1 MPTASNSTKLKPT
14 DSLDTRPAIF
24 GRTVTSTFRKMSGFK
39 HQPPGNLRTGM
50 IPPIVFGSLFLN
62 LPKLLK
68 LRFYLKKER
77 KKHPADDVRILFYS
91 DNLDETNGIANNL
104 RNVIPY
110 MRAHGMNAFLAGNAF
125 NTRPCGVVENGYC
138 LLLPRMFSMEQ
149 LGYANSEL
157 AIPRVGPVLRL
168 LKRYPVD
175 LIEFETPSPGAWL
188 VCFCAKVAG
197 IKVFSH
203 YRTDVPT
210 YTKTL
215 VKAKWMFHFVLRL
228 MKIFYR
234 MTRPV
239 VCPCKDYANIL
250 TSQLK
255 VPENQVQILPRG
267 LPLEK
272 FSQNLRGKGTWERF
286 NGAGAPTDNT
296 QTDVVQ
302 SNATQ
307 VRIARKVRFSFI
319 GRISKEK
326 NLEFLNSVWKKF
338 AAKHKDVELMY
349 VGYGWYLEEIK
360 KFFEGD
366 SSVHF
371 AGEQGGEIL
380 AGLYADSD
388 FFLFPS
394 TTDTFGN
401 VVVEAMSTGT
411 PAIVSDY
418 GGPHDIVM
426 DEAAGRILPIN
437 EDAWLNALEE
447 CRKLYLEEP
456 DTYAKMRETAHERS
470 LKYTMESS
478 TKAQFDYFRKLKK
491 EAYGI

>member
-1 MPTASNSTKLKPT
+1 MPIASSSTKLKPT
-14 DSLDTRPAIF
+14 DTLDTRPTIF
-24 GRTVTSTFRKMSGFK
+24 GRKVTSTFRKMFAFK

-50 IPPIVFGSLFLN
+50 IPPIVFASLVLN
-62 LPKLLK
+62 IPKLLK
-68 LRFYLKKER
+68 LRSYLKKER
-77 KKHPADDVRILFYS
+77 KRHPADDVRILFYS

-110 MRAHGMNAFLAGNAF
+110 MRAHGMHAFLAGNAF
-125 NTRPCGVVENGYC
+125 NTRPCGVIENSYC
-138 LLLPRMFSMEQ
+138 ILLPRMFSMEQ

-157 AIPRVGPVLRL
+157 AIPRIGPVLRL

-197 IKVFSH
+197 IKVLSH

-215 VKAKWMFHFVLRL
+215 VKAKWMFHFVLWL
-228 MKIFYR
+228 MKIFYG
-234 MTRPV
+234 MTKPV
-239 VCPCKDYANIL
+239 VSPCKDYAEIL

-255 VPENQVQILPRG
+255 IPADQVQILPRG

-272 FSQNLRGKGTWERF
+272 FSPTMRGKGVWEKF
-286 NGAGAPTDNT
+286 NGATEA
-296 QTDVVQ
+296 VQ
-302 SNATQ
+302 SES
-307 VRIARKVRFSFI
+307 RKVRFSFI

-338 AAKHKDVELMY
+338 SERHDDVELMY

-360 KFFEGD
+360 KSFEGN

-371 AGEQGGEIL
+371 AGEQGGETL
-380 AGLYADSD
+380 ASLYADSD

-394 TTDTFGN
+394 MTDTFGN

-411 PAIVSDY
+411 PAIVSNY

-426 DEAAGRILPIN
+426 DEAAGRILPID
-437 EDAWLNALEE
+437 EDAWLNALEDA
-447 CRKLYLEEP
+447 RKLYLEQPEA
-456 DTYAKMRETAHERS
+456 YAKMRETAHERS

-478 TKAQFDYFRKLKK
+478 TKAQFEFFRKLKR

>member
-1 MPTASNSTKLKPT
+1 MPTASNSTKLKAT
-14 DSLDTRPAIF
+14 DVLDTRPAIF
-24 GRTVTSTFRKMSGFK
+24 GRTVTSTFKKMFAFK

-50 IPPIVFGSLFLN
+50 IPPIVFASLILN
-62 LPKLLK
+62 IPKLLK
-68 LRFYLKKER
+68 LRSYLKKER
-77 KKHPADDVRILFYS
+77 KQHPADDVRILFYS

-110 MRAHGMNAFLAGNAF
+110 MRAHGMHAFLAGNAF
-125 NTRPCGVVENGYC
+125 NTRPCGVIENSYC
-138 LLLPRMFSMEQ
+138 ILLPRMFSMEQ

-215 VKAKWMFHFVLRL
+215 VKAKWMFHFVLWL
-228 MKIFYR
+228 MKIFYG
-234 MTRPV
+234 MTKPV
-239 VCPCKDYANIL
+239 VSPCKDYAEIL

-255 VPENQVQILPRG
+255 IPADQVQILPRG

-272 FSQNLRGKGTWERF
+272 FSPTMRGKGVWENF
-286 NGAGAPTDNT
+286 NGATEA
-296 QTDVVQ
+296 VQ
-302 SNATQ
+302 SES
-307 VRIARKVRFSFI
+307 RKVRFSFI

-338 AAKHKDVELMY
+338 SERHDDVELMY

-360 KFFEGD
+360 KSFEGN

-371 AGEQGGEIL
+371 AGEQGGETL
-380 AGLYADSD
+380 ASLYADSD

-394 TTDTFGN
+394 VTDTFGN

-411 PAIVSDY
+411 PAIVSNY

-426 DEAAGRILPIN
+426 DEAAGRILPID
-437 EDAWLNALEE
+437 EDAWLNALEDA
-447 CRKLYLEEP
+447 RKLYLEQPEA
-456 DTYAKMRETAHERS
+456 YAKMRETAHERS

-478 TKAQFDYFRKLKK
+478 TKAQFEFFRKLKR
-491 EAYGI
+491 ETYGI

>member
-1 MPTASNSTKLKPT
+1 MKTASGSTKLKAT
-14 DSLDTRPAIF
+14 DALDTRPAIF
-24 GRTVTSTFRKMSGFK
+24 GRQVTSTFKKMPSFK

-50 IPPIVFGSLFLN
+50 IPPIVFGSLILN

-77 KKHPADDVRILFYS
+77 RKRPADDVRILFYS

-110 MRAHGMNAFLAGNAF
+110 MRAHGMKAFLAGNAF

-157 AIPRVGPVLRL
+157 AIPRIAPALRL

-210 YTKTL
+210 YTRTL
-215 VKAKWMFHFVLRL
+215 VKAKWMYHFVLWL
-228 MKIFYR
+228 MKIFYG
-234 MTRPV
+234 MTKPV
-239 VCPCKDYANIL
+239 VSPCKDYADIL

-255 VPENQVQILPRG
+255 IPESAVKILPRG

-272 FSQNLRGKGTWERF
+272 FSPDLRGKGVWEKY
-286 NGAGAPTDNT
+286 NGNDGQA
-296 QTDVVQ
+296 
-302 SNATQ
+302 
-307 VRIARKVRFSFI
+307 ARKVRFSFI

-338 AAKHKDVELMY
+338 AAKHNDVELMY
-349 VGYGWYLEEIK
+349 VGYGWYLDEIK
-360 KFFEGD
+360 KFYEGD
-366 SSVHF
+366 NSVHF
-371 AGEQGGEIL
+371 AGEQGGETL
-380 AGLYADSD
+380 ASLYADSD

-394 TTDTFGN
+394 VTDTFGN

-411 PAIVSDY
+411 PALVSDY

-426 DEAAGRILPIN
+426 DDTAGRILPID
-437 EDAWLNALEE
+437 EGAWLNALEE
-447 CRKLYLEEP
+447 CRKLFLEEP
-456 DTYAKMRETAHERS
+456 ETYAKMRETAHERT
-470 LKYTMESS
+470 LKYTMQNS
-478 TKAQFDYFRKLKK
+478 TKAQFEYFRELKR
-491 EAYGI
+491 EAYGL

>member
-24 GRTVTSTFRKMSGFK
+24 GRTVTSTFRKMFGFK

-50 IPPIVFGSLFLN
+50 IPPVVFGTLFWN

-68 LRFYLKKER
+68 LRCYLKKER
-77 KKHPADDVRILFYS
+77 RQRPANDVRILFYS

-110 MRAHGMNAFLAGNAF
+110 MRTHGMQAYLAGNAF
-125 NTRPCGVVENGYC
+125 NTRPCGVVENSYC

-157 AIPRVGPVLRL
+157 AIPRIGPVLRL

-215 VKAKWMFHFVLRL
+215 VKAKWMFHFVLWL

-239 VCPCKDYANIL
+239 VSPCKDYADIL

-255 VPENQVQILPRG
+255 VPVNQVQILPRG

-272 FSQNLRGKGTWERF
+272 FSQDLRGKGTWERF
-286 NGAGAPTDNT
+286 NGAGVPAA
-296 QTDVVQ
+296 QTDFAQ

-307 VRIARKVRFSFI
+307 VGTARKVRFSFI

-326 NLEFLNSVWKKF
+326 NLEFLNGVWKKF
-338 AAKHKDVELMY
+338 AAKHDDVELMY

-371 AGEQGGEIL
+371 AGEQGGETL

-426 DEAAGRILPIN
+426 DEAAGRILPID

-456 DTYAKMRETAHERS
+456 ATYTKMREVAHERS

-478 TKAQFDYFRKLKK
+478 TKAQFEFFRKLKK
-491 EAYGI
+491 EAYRL

>member
-1 MPTASNSTKLKPT
+1 MKTASGSTKLKAT
-14 DSLDTRPAIF
+14 DALDSRPAIF
-24 GRTVTSTFRKMSGFK
+24 GRKVTSTFKKMSSFK

-68 LRFYLKKER
+68 LRSYLKKER
-77 KKHPADDVRILFYS
+77 RKRPADDVRILFYS

-110 MRAHGMNAFLAGNAF
+110 MRAHGMKAFLAGNAF
-125 NTRPCGVVENGYC
+125 NTRPCGVVENSYC
-138 LLLPRMFSMEQ
+138 ILLPRLFSMEQ

-210 YTKTL
+210 YTRTL
-215 VKAKWMFHFVLRL
+215 VK
-228 MKIFYR
+228 IFYG
-234 MTRPV
+234 MTKPV
-239 VCPCKDYANIL
+239 VSPCKDYADIL

-255 VPENQVQILPRG
+255 IPENKVKILPRG

-272 FSQNLRGKGTWERF
+272 FSPDLRGKGVWEKY
-286 NGAGAPTDNT
+286 NGTSEMT
-296 QTDVVQ
+296 QT
-302 SNATQ
+302 ST
-307 VRIARKVRFSFI
+307 ARKVRFSFI

-338 AAKHKDVELMY
+338 AAKHDDVELMY

-360 KFFEGD
+360 KFYEGD
-366 SSVHF
+366 NSVHF
-371 AGEQGGEIL
+371 AGEQGGETL
-380 AGLYADSD
+380 ASLYADSD

-394 TTDTFGN
+394 VTDTFGN

-411 PAIVSDY
+411 PALVSDY

-426 DEAAGRILPIN
+426 DAAAGRILPID
-437 EDAWLNALEE
+437 EEAWLKAMEE
-447 CRKLYLEEP
+447 CRKLFLEEP
-456 DTYAKMRETAHERS
+456 ETYAKMRETAHERT
-470 LKYTMESS
+470 LKYTMQNS
-478 TKAQFDYFRKLKK
+478 TKAQFEYFRELKR
-491 EAYGI
+491 EAYGL

>member
-14 DSLDTRPAIF
+14 DVLDTRPAIF
-24 GRTVTSTFRKMSGFK
+24 GRTVTSTFKKMFGFK

-50 IPPIVFGSLFLN
+50 IPPIVFGSLILN
-62 LPKLLK
+62 IPKLLK
-68 LRFYLKKER
+68 LRSYLKKER
-77 KKHPADDVRILFYS
+77 KQHPADDVRVLFYS

-110 MRAHGMNAFLAGNAF
+110 MRAHGMHAFLAGNAF

-138 LLLPRMFSMEQ
+138 ILLPRLFSMEQ

-210 YTKTL
+210 YTRTL
-215 VKAKWMFHFVLRL
+215 VKAKWMFHFVLWL
-228 MKIFYR
+228 MKIFYG
-234 MTRPV
+234 MTKPV
-239 VCPCKDYANIL
+239 VSPCKDYAKIL
-250 TSQLK
+250 TTQLK
-255 VPENQVQILPRG
+255 VPENKVQILPRG

-272 FSQNLRGKGTWERF
+272 FSRDLRGKGVWEKY
-286 NGAGAPTDNT
+286 NGATEAIQNE
-296 QTDVVQ
+296 
-302 SNATQ
+302 N
-307 VRIARKVRFSFI
+307 RKVRFSFI

-326 NLEFLNSVWKKF
+326 NLEFLNGVWKKF
-338 AAKHKDVELMY
+338 AAKHNDVELMY

-366 SSVHF
+366 NSVHF
-371 AGEQGGEIL
+371 AGEQGGETL
-380 AGLYADSD
+380 ASLYADSD

-394 TTDTFGN
+394 VTDTFGN

-411 PAIVSDY
+411 PAIVSNY

-426 DEAAGRILPIN
+426 DEAAGRILPID

-447 CRKLYLEEP
+447 CRKLYLEQPEV
-456 DTYAKMRETAHERS
+456 YAKMRETAHERS

-478 TKAQFDYFRKLKK
+478 TKAQFEFFRKLKR

>member
-1 MPTASNSTKLKPT
+1 MKTASGSTKLKAT
-14 DSLDTRPAIF
+14 DALDTRPPIF
-24 GRTVTSTFRKMSGFK
+24 GRTVTSTFRKMFSFK

-50 IPPIVFGSLFLN
+50 IPPIVFASLVLN
-62 LPKLLK
+62 IPKLLK
-68 LRFYLKKER
+68 LRGYLKKER
-77 KKHPADDVRILFYS
+77 RNRAADDVRILFYS

-110 MRAHGMNAFLAGNAF
+110 MRAHGMKAFLAGNAF

-138 LLLPRMFSMEQ
+138 VLLPRLFSMEQ

-157 AIPRVGPVLRL
+157 AIPRIAPVLRL

-215 VKAKWMFHFVLRL
+215 VKAKWMYYFVLWL
-228 MKIFYR
+228 MKVFYG
-234 MTRPV
+234 MTKPV
-239 VCPCKDYANIL
+239 VSPCKDYADIL

-255 VPENQVQILPRG
+255 IPANQVQILPRG

-272 FSQNLRGKGTWERF
+272 FSPDLRGKGVWERF
-286 NGAGAPTDNT
+286 NGTGEVPAGGAPAETE
-296 QTDVVQ
+296 
-302 SNATQ
+302 
-307 VRIARKVRFSFI
+307 RKVRFSFI

-326 NLEFLNSVWKKF
+326 NLEFLNGVWKKF
-338 AAKHKDVELMY
+338 AAQHNDVELMY

-366 SSVHF
+366 NSVHF
-371 AGEQGGEIL
+371 AGEQGGEVL
-380 AGLYADSD
+380 ASLYADSD

-394 TTDTFGN
+394 VTDTFGN

-411 PAIVSDY
+411 PALVSDY

-426 DEAAGRILPIN
+426 DDAAGKILPID
-437 EDAWLNALEE
+437 ETAWLNAMEE
-447 CRKLYLEEP
+447 CRRIFLEEH
-456 DTYAKMRETAHERS
+456 DTTYQKMREVAHERTHQ
-470 LKYTMESS
+470 YTMQNS
-478 TKAQFDYFRKLKK
+478 TKAQFEYFRKLKK
-491 EAYGI
+491 EAYDL

>member
-14 DSLDTRPAIF
+14 DSLDSRPAIF
-24 GRTVTSTFRKMSGFK
+24 GRTVTSTFKKMFGFK

-50 IPPIVFGSLFLN
+50 IPPVVFGTLFWN

-68 LRFYLKKER
+68 LRCYLKKER
-77 KKHPADDVRILFYS
+77 RQRPANDVRILFYS

-110 MRAHGMNAFLAGNAF
+110 MRAHGMQAYLAGNAF
-125 NTRPCGVVENGYC
+125 NTRPCGVVENSYC

-157 AIPRVGPVLRL
+157 AIPRIGPVLRL

-215 VKAKWMFHFVLRL
+215 VKAKWMFHFVLWL

-239 VCPCKDYANIL
+239 VSPCKDYADIL

-255 VPENQVQILPRG
+255 VPVNQVQILPRG

-272 FSQNLRGKGTWERF
+272 FSQDLRGKGTWEQF
-286 NGAGAPTDNT
+286 NGAGVPAA
-296 QTDVVQ
+296 QTDFAQ

-307 VRIARKVRFSFI
+307 VGTARKVRFSFI

-326 NLEFLNSVWKKF
+326 NLEFLNGVWKKF
-338 AAKHKDVELMY
+338 AAKHDDVELMY

-371 AGEQGGEIL
+371 AGEQGGETL

-426 DEAAGRILPIN
+426 DEAAGRILPID

-456 DTYAKMRETAHERS
+456 ATYAKMREVAHERS

-478 TKAQFDYFRKLKK
+478 TKAQFEFFRKLKK
-491 EAYGI
+491 EAYGISG

>member
-1 MPTASNSTKLKPT
+1 MPTASNSTKLKAS
-14 DSLDTRPAIF
+14 DVLDTRPAIF
-24 GRTVTSTFRKMSGFK
+24 GRTVTSTFKKMFGFK

-50 IPPIVFGSLFLN
+50 IPPIVFGSLILN
-62 LPKLLK
+62 IPKLLK
-68 LRFYLKKER
+68 LRSYLKKER
-77 KKHPADDVRILFYS
+77 KQHPADDVRVLFYS

-110 MRAHGMNAFLAGNAF
+110 MRAHGMHAFLAGNAF

-138 LLLPRMFSMEQ
+138 ILLPRLFSMEQ

-210 YTKTL
+210 YTRTL
-215 VKAKWMFHFVLRL
+215 VKAKWMFHFVLWL
-228 MKIFYR
+228 MKIFYG
-234 MTRPV
+234 MTKPV
-239 VCPCKDYANIL
+239 VSPCKDYAKIL
-250 TSQLK
+250 TTQLK
-255 VPENQVQILPRG
+255 VPENKVQILPRG

-272 FSQNLRGKGTWERF
+272 FSRDLRGKGVWEKY
-286 NGAGAPTDNT
+286 NGATEAIQNE
-296 QTDVVQ
+296 
-302 SNATQ
+302 N
-307 VRIARKVRFSFI
+307 RKVRFSFI

-326 NLEFLNSVWKKF
+326 NLEFLNGVWKKF
-338 AAKHKDVELMY
+338 AAKHNDVELMY

-366 SSVHF
+366 NSVHF
-371 AGEQGGEIL
+371 AGEQGGETL
-380 AGLYADSD
+380 ASLYADSD

-394 TTDTFGN
+394 VTDTFGN

-411 PAIVSDY
+411 PAIVSNY

-426 DEAAGRILPIN
+426 DEAAGRILPID

-447 CRKLYLEEP
+447 ARKLYLEQPEA
-456 DTYAKMRETAHERS
+456 YAKMREVAHERS
-470 LKYTMESS
+470 LKYTMQSS
-478 TKAQFDYFRKLKK
+478 TKAQFEFFRKLKR

>member
-1 MPTASNSTKLKPT
+1 
-14 DSLDTRPAIF
+14 
-24 GRTVTSTFRKMSGFK
+24 
-39 HQPPGNLRTGM
+39 M

-77 KKHPADDVRILFYS
+77 CEHPANDVRVLFYS

-110 MRAHGMNAFLAGNAF
+110 MRAHGMKAFLAGNAF

-215 VKAKWMFHFVLRL
+215 VKAKWMYHFVLWL
-228 MKIFYR
+228 MKIFYG
-234 MTRPV
+234 MTKPV
-239 VCPCKDYANIL
+239 VSPCKDYADIL

-255 VPENQVQILPRG
+255 IPENKVKILPRG

-272 FSQNLRGKGTWERF
+272 FSTDMRGKGTWEKY
-286 NGAGAPTDNT
+286 NGATVPE
-296 QTDVVQ
+296 QTGE
-302 SNATQ
+302 N
-307 VRIARKVRFSFI
+307 RKIRFSFI

-338 AAKHKDVELMY
+338 AAKHDDVELMY
-349 VGYGWYLEEIK
+349 VGYGWYLKEIK
-360 KFFEGD
+360 QFFDGD

-371 AGEQGGEIL
+371 AGEQGGETL

-411 PAIVSDY
+411 PAIVSNY

-426 DEAAGRILPIN
+426 DSSAGRILPID
-437 EDAWLNALEE
+437 EESWLNALEE
-447 CRKLYLEEP
+447 CRRIYLEDP
-456 DTYAKMRETAHERS
+456 ATYAKMREVAHERS

-478 TKAQFDYFRKLKK
+478 TKAQFEFFRGLKK
-491 EAYGI
+491 EAYGL

>member
-239 VCPCKDYANIL
+239 VSPCKDYANIL

-255 VPENQVQILPRG
+255 VPENQVHILPRG

-426 DEAAGRILPIN
+426 DEAAGRILPID

>member
-1 MPTASNSTKLKPT
+1 MPTASNSTKLKAS
-14 DSLDTRPAIF
+14 DVLDTRPAIF
-24 GRTVTSTFRKMSGFK
+24 GRTVTSTFRKMFGFK

-77 KKHPADDVRILFYS
+77 KQHPADDVRILFYS

-110 MRAHGMNAFLAGNAF
+110 MRAHGMHAFLAGNAF

-138 LLLPRMFSMEQ
+138 ILLPRLFSMEQ

-210 YTKTL
+210 YTRTL
-215 VKAKWMFHFVLRL
+215 VKAKWMFHFVLWL
-228 MKIFYR
+228 MKIFYG
-234 MTRPV
+234 MTKPV
-239 VCPCKDYANIL
+239 VSPCKDYAKIL
-250 TSQLK
+250 TTQLK
-255 VPENQVQILPRG
+255 VPENKVQILPRG

-272 FSQNLRGKGTWERF
+272 FSPAMRGKGVWEKY
-286 NGAGAPTDNT
+286 NGATEAIQNE
-296 QTDVVQ
+296 
-302 SNATQ
+302 N
-307 VRIARKVRFSFI
+307 RKVRFSFI

-326 NLEFLNSVWKKF
+326 NLEFLNGVWKKF
-338 AAKHKDVELMY
+338 AAKHNDVELMY

-360 KFFEGD
+360 KLFEGD
-366 SSVHF
+366 NSVHF
-371 AGEQGGEIL
+371 AGEQGGETL
-380 AGLYADSD
+380 ASLYADSD

-394 TTDTFGN
+394 VTDTFGN

-411 PAIVSDY
+411 PAIVSNY

-426 DEAAGRILPIN
+426 DEAAGRILPID
-437 EDAWLNALEE
+437 EDAWLTALEE
-447 CRKLYLEEP
+447 CRKLYLEQPEV
-456 DTYAKMRETAHERS
+456 YAKMREVAHERS

-478 TKAQFDYFRKLKK
+478 TKAQFEFFRKLKR

>member
-1 MPTASNSTKLKPT
+1 
-14 DSLDTRPAIF
+14 
-24 GRTVTSTFRKMSGFK
+24 
-39 HQPPGNLRTGM
+39 M
-50 IPPIVFGSLFLN
+50 IPPVVFGTLFLN
-62 LPKLLK
+62 FPALLK

-77 KKHPADDVRILFYS
+77 KSRPTDDVRILFYS

-110 MRAHGMNAFLAGNAF
+110 MRAHGMKAFLAGNAF

-157 AIPRVGPVLRL
+157 AIPRIGPVLRL

-215 VKAKWMFHFVLRL
+215 VKAKWMYNYVLWL
-228 MKIFYR
+228 MQVFYH
-234 MTRPV
+234 MARPV
-239 VCPCKDYANIL
+239 VSPCKDYAKIL

-272 FSQNLRGKGTWERF
+272 FSTDLRGKGVWEQY
-286 NGAGAPTDNT
+286 NGSAEGDNAGVKA
-296 QTDVVQ
+296 
-302 SNATQ
+302 
-307 VRIARKVRFSFI
+307 ARKVRFSFI

-326 NLEFLNSVWKKF
+326 NLEFLNQVWRKF
-338 AAKHKDVELMY
+338 AALHSDVELMY

-360 KFFEGD
+360 KSFEGD
-366 SSVHF
+366 NSVHF
-371 AGEQGGEIL
+371 AGEQGGEAL
-380 AGLYADSD
+380 ASLYADSD

-394 TTDTFGN
+394 VTDTFGN

-411 PAIVSDY
+411 PALVSNY
-418 GGPHDIVM
+418 GGPHDIVL
-426 DEAAGRILPIN
+426 DEEAGRILPID
-437 EDAWLNALEE
+437 EDAWLNALED
-447 CRKLYLEEP
+447 CRRIFLEKPE
-456 DTYAKMRETAHERS
+456 TYAKMREVAHERS

-478 TKAQFDYFRKLKK
+478 TKAQFEYFKKLKK
-491 EAYGI
+491 EAYGL

>member
-1 MPTASNSTKLKPT
+1 MKTASGSTKLKAT
-14 DSLDTRPAIF
+14 DALDSRPAIF
-24 GRTVTSTFRKMSGFK
+24 GRKVTSTFKKMSSFK

-77 KKHPADDVRILFYS
+77 RKRPADDVRILFYS

-110 MRAHGMNAFLAGNAF
+110 MRAHGMKAFLAGNAF
-125 NTRPCGVVENGYC
+125 NTRPCGVVENSYC
-138 LLLPRMFSMEQ
+138 ILLPRLFSMEQ

-210 YTKTL
+210 YTRTL
-215 VKAKWMFHFVLRL
+215 VKAKWMYHFVLWL
-228 MKIFYR
+228 MKIFYG
-234 MTRPV
+234 MTMPV
-239 VCPCKDYANIL
+239 VSPCKDYADIL

-255 VPENQVQILPRG
+255 IPENKVKILPRG

-272 FSQNLRGKGTWERF
+272 FSPDLRGKGVWEKY
-286 NGAGAPTDNT
+286 NGAETT
-296 QTDVVQ
+296 QTG
-302 SNATQ
+302 T
-307 VRIARKVRFSFI
+307 ARKVRFSFI

-338 AAKHKDVELMY
+338 AAKHDDVELMY

-360 KFFEGD
+360 KFYEGD
-366 SSVHF
+366 NSVHF
-371 AGEQGGEIL
+371 AGEQGGETL
-380 AGLYADSD
+380 ASLYADSD

-394 TTDTFGN
+394 VTDTFGN

-411 PAIVSDY
+411 PALVSDY

-426 DEAAGRILPIN
+426 DDAAGRILPID
-437 EDAWLNALEE
+437 EEAWLKAMEE
-447 CRKLYLEEP
+447 CRKLFLEEP
-456 DTYAKMRETAHERS
+456 ETYAKMRETAHERT
-470 LKYTMESS
+470 LKYTMQNS
-478 TKAQFDYFRKLKK
+478 TKAQFEYFRELKR
-491 EAYGI
+491 EAYGL

>member
-1 MPTASNSTKLKPT
+1 
-14 DSLDTRPAIF
+14 
-24 GRTVTSTFRKMSGFK
+24 
-39 HQPPGNLRTGM
+39 M

-77 KKHPADDVRILFYS
+77 REHPADDVRVLFYS

-110 MRAHGMNAFLAGNAF
+110 MRAHGMKAFLAGNAF
-125 NTRPCGVVENGYC
+125 NTRPCGVVENSYC

-215 VKAKWMFHFVLRL
+215 VKAKWMYHFVLWL
-228 MKIFYR
+228 MKIFYG
-234 MTRPV
+234 MTKPV
-239 VCPCKDYANIL
+239 VSPCKDYADIL

-255 VPENQVQILPRG
+255 IPENKVKILPRG

-272 FSQNLRGKGTWERF
+272 FSTDMRGKGTWEKY
-286 NGAGAPTDNT
+286 NGATVPE
-296 QTDVVQ
+296 QTGE
-302 SNATQ
+302 N
-307 VRIARKVRFSFI
+307 RKIRFSFI

-338 AAKHKDVELMY
+338 AAKHDDVELMY
-349 VGYGWYLEEIK
+349 VGYGWYLKEIK
-360 KFFEGD
+360 QFFDGD

-371 AGEQGGEIL
+371 AGEQGGETL

-411 PAIVSDY
+411 PAIVSNY

-426 DEAAGRILPIN
+426 DSSAGRILPIN
-437 EDAWLNALEE
+437 EESWLNALEE
-447 CRKLYLEEP
+447 CRRIYLEDP
-456 DTYAKMRETAHERS
+456 ATYAKMREVAHERS

-478 TKAQFDYFRKLKK
+478 TKAQFEFFRELKK
-491 EAYGI
+491 EAYGL

>member
-1 MPTASNSTKLKPT
+1 MPTASNSTKLKAT
-14 DSLDTRPAIF
+14 DVLDTRPAIF
-24 GRTVTSTFRKMSGFK
+24 GRTVTSTFRKMFGFK

-77 KKHPADDVRILFYS
+77 KQHPADDVRILFYS

-110 MRAHGMNAFLAGNAF
+110 MRAHGMHAFLAGNAF

-138 LLLPRMFSMEQ
+138 ILLPRLFSMEQ

-210 YTKTL
+210 YTRTL
-215 VKAKWMFHFVLRL
+215 VKAKWMFHFVLWL
-228 MKIFYR
+228 MKIFYG
-234 MTRPV
+234 MTKPV
-239 VCPCKDYANIL
+239 VSPCKDYAKIL
-250 TSQLK
+250 TTQLK
-255 VPENQVQILPRG
+255 VPENKVQILPRG

-272 FSQNLRGKGTWERF
+272 FSPAMRGKGVWEKY
-286 NGAGAPTDNT
+286 NGATEAIQNE
-296 QTDVVQ
+296 
-302 SNATQ
+302 N
-307 VRIARKVRFSFI
+307 RKVRFSFI

-326 NLEFLNSVWKKF
+326 NLEFLNGVWKKF
-338 AAKHKDVELMY
+338 AEKHNDVELMY

-366 SSVHF
+366 NSVHF
-371 AGEQGGEIL
+371 AGEQGGETL
-380 AGLYADSD
+380 ASLYADSD

-394 TTDTFGN
+394 VTDTFGN

-411 PAIVSDY
+411 PAIVSNY

-426 DEAAGRILPIN
+426 DEAAGRILPID
-437 EDAWLNALEE
+437 EDAWLTALEE
-447 CRKLYLEEP
+447 CRKLYLEQPEV
-456 DTYAKMRETAHERS
+456 YAKMREVAHERS

-478 TKAQFDYFRKLKK
+478 TKAQFEFFRKLKR

>member
-125 NTRPCGVVENGYC
+125 NTRPCGVVETGYC

-239 VCPCKDYANIL
+239 VSPCKDYANIL

-426 DEAAGRILPIN
+426 DEAAGRILPID

>member
-1 MPTASNSTKLKPT
+1 MKTASGSTKLKAT
-14 DSLDTRPAIF
+14 DALDSRPHIF
-24 GRTVTSTFRKMSGFK
+24 GRTVTSTFRKMFSFR

-50 IPPIVFGSLFLN
+50 IPPVVFLALLVN
-62 LPKLLK
+62 IPKLLK
-68 LRFYLKKER
+68 LRFYLKQER
-77 KKHPADDVRILFYS
+77 KNRPGDDVRILFYS

-110 MRAHGMNAFLAGNAF
+110 MRAHNMKAFLAGSAF
-125 NTRPCGVVENGYC
+125 NTRPCGVVENSYC
-138 LLLPRMFSMEQ
+138 ILLPRLFSMEQ

-175 LIEFETPSPGAWL
+175 LIELETPSPGAWL

-210 YTKTL
+210 YTRTL
-215 VKAKWMFHFVLRL
+215 VKAKWMYYFVLWL
-228 MKIFYR
+228 MKIFYG
-234 MTRPV
+234 MTKPV
-239 VCPCKDYANIL
+239 VSPCRDYADIL

-255 VPENQVQILPRG
+255 VPKNQVKILPRG

-272 FSQNLRGKGTWERF
+272 FSPDLRGKGVWEQF
-286 NGAGAPTDNT
+286 NGTEVSA
-296 QTDVVQ
+296 QTV
-302 SNATQ
+302 
-307 VRIARKVRFSFI
+307 RKVRFSFI

-326 NLEFLNSVWKKF
+326 NLEFLNNVWKKF
-338 AAKHKDVELMY
+338 AGKHDDVELMY

-371 AGEQGGEIL
+371 AGEQGGDTL
-380 AGLYADSD
+380 ASLYADSD

-394 TTDTFGN
+394 VTDTFGN
-401 VVVEAMSTGT
+401 VVVEAMATGT
-411 PAIVSDY
+411 PALVSNY

-426 DEAAGRILPIN
+426 DNEAGHILPIEEN
-437 EDAWLNALEE
+437 AWLDALEE
-447 CRKLYLEEP
+447 SRRLYLEEP
-456 DTYAKMRETAHERS
+456 EAYQKMRETAYERTR
-470 LKYTMESS
+470 KYTMQSS
-478 TKAQFDYFRKLKK
+478 TKAQFEYFRKLKK
-491 EAYGI
+491 EAYRL

>member
-1 MPTASNSTKLKPT
+1 MPTASNSTKLKAT
-14 DSLDTRPAIF
+14 DVLDSRPAIF
-24 GRTVTSTFRKMSGFK
+24 GRTVTSTFRKMFSFK

-50 IPPIVFGSLFLN
+50 IPPIVFGSLILN
-62 LPKLLK
+62 IPKLLK
-68 LRFYLKKER
+68 LRSYLKKER
-77 KKHPADDVRILFYS
+77 KQHPADDVRILFYS

-110 MRAHGMNAFLAGNAF
+110 MRAHGMHAFLAGNAF

-138 LLLPRMFSMEQ
+138 ILLPRLFSMEQ

-210 YTKTL
+210 YTRTL
-215 VKAKWMFHFVLRL
+215 VKAKWMFHFVLWL
-228 MKIFYR
+228 MKIFYG
-234 MTRPV
+234 MTKPV
-239 VCPCKDYANIL
+239 VSPCKDYADIL

-255 VPENQVQILPRG
+255 IPANQVQILPRG

-272 FSQNLRGKGTWERF
+272 FSPDLRGKGTWEKYSDSA
-286 NGAGAPTDNT
+286 N
-296 QTDVVQ
+296 
-302 SNATQ
+302 
-307 VRIARKVRFSFI
+307 RKVRFSFI

-326 NLEFLNSVWKKF
+326 NLEFLNGVWKKF
-338 AAKHKDVELMY
+338 AAKHSDVELMY

-366 SSVHF
+366 NSVHF
-371 AGEQGGEIL
+371 AGEQGGETL
-380 AGLYADSD
+380 ASLYADSD

-394 TTDTFGN
+394 VTDTFGN

-411 PAIVSDY
+411 PAIVSNY

-426 DEAAGRILPIN
+426 DEAAGRILPID

-447 CRKLYLEEP
+447 CRRIYLEEP
-456 DTYAKMRETAHERS
+456 ATYAKMRETAHERS

-478 TKAQFDYFRKLKK
+478 TKAQFEFFRKLKR
-491 EAYGI
+491 EAYGL

>member
-14 DSLDTRPAIF
+14 DALDTRPAIF
-24 GRTVTSTFRKMSGFK
+24 GRTVTSTFKKMFGFK

-50 IPPIVFGSLFLN
+50 IPPIVFGSLILN
-62 LPKLLK
+62 IPKLLK
-68 LRFYLKKER
+68 LRSYLKKER
-77 KKHPADDVRILFYS
+77 KQHPADDVRILFYS

-110 MRAHGMNAFLAGNAF
+110 MRAHGMHAFLAGNAF

-215 VKAKWMFHFVLRL
+215 VKAKWMFHFVLWL
-228 MKIFYR
+228 MKIFYG
-234 MTRPV
+234 MTKPV
-239 VCPCKDYANIL
+239 VSPCKDYADIL

-272 FSQNLRGKGTWERF
+272 FSRDLRGKGVWEKF
-286 NGAGAPTDNT
+286 NGAT
-296 QTDVVQ
+296 VSVQ
-302 SNATQ
+302 SEGN
-307 VRIARKVRFSFI
+307 RKVRFAFI

-326 NLEFLNSVWKKF
+326 NLEFLNRVWKKF
-338 AAKHKDVELMY
+338 AAKHNDVELMY

-366 SSVHF
+366 NSVHF
-371 AGEQGGEIL
+371 AGEQGGETL
-380 AGLYADSD
+380 ASLYADSD

-394 TTDTFGN
+394 VTDTFGN

-411 PAIVSDY
+411 PAIVSNY
-418 GGPHDIVM
+418 GGPHDIVK
-426 DEAAGRILPIN
+426 DNGAGRILPID

-447 CRKLYLEEP
+447 ARKLYLEQPEA
-456 DTYAKMRETAHERS
+456 YAKMREVAHERS

-478 TKAQFDYFRKLKK
+478 TKAQFEFFRKLKR
-491 EAYGI
+491 EAYGL

>member
-1 MPTASNSTKLKPT
+1 MPTASNSTKLKAT
-14 DSLDTRPAIF
+14 DVLDTRPAIF
-24 GRTVTSTFRKMSGFK
+24 GRTVTSTFKKMFGFK

-77 KKHPADDVRILFYS
+77 KQHPADDVRILFYS

-110 MRAHGMNAFLAGNAF
+110 MRAHGMHAFLAGNAF

-138 LLLPRMFSMEQ
+138 ILLPRLFSMEQ

-210 YTKTL
+210 YTRTL
-215 VKAKWMFHFVLRL
+215 VKAKWMFHFVLWL
-228 MKIFYR
+228 MKIFYG
-234 MTRPV
+234 MTKPV
-239 VCPCKDYANIL
+239 VSPCKDYAKIL
-250 TSQLK
+250 TTQLK
-255 VPENQVQILPRG
+255 VPENKVQILPRG

-272 FSQNLRGKGTWERF
+272 FSPAMRGKGVWEKY
-286 NGAGAPTDNT
+286 NGATEAIQNE
-296 QTDVVQ
+296 
-302 SNATQ
+302 N
-307 VRIARKVRFSFI
+307 RKVRFSFI

-326 NLEFLNSVWKKF
+326 NLEFLNGVWKKF
-338 AAKHKDVELMY
+338 AEKHNDVELMY

-360 KFFEGD
+360 KIFEGD
-366 SSVHF
+366 NSVHF
-371 AGEQGGEIL
+371 AGEQGGETL
-380 AGLYADSD
+380 ASLYADSD

-394 TTDTFGN
+394 VTDTFGN

-411 PAIVSDY
+411 PAIVSNY

-426 DEAAGRILPIN
+426 DEAAGRILPID
-437 EDAWLNALEE
+437 EDAWLNALEDA
-447 CRKLYLEEP
+447 RKLYLEQPE
-456 DTYAKMRETAHERS
+456 TYAKMRETAHERS

-478 TKAQFDYFRKLKK
+478 TKAQFEFFRKLKR

>member
-24 GRTVTSTFRKMSGFK
+24 GRTVTSTFRKMFGFK

-77 KKHPADDVRILFYS
+77 KQHPADDVRILFYS

-168 LKRYPVD
+168 LKRYPID

-215 VKAKWMFHFVLRL
+215 VKAKWMFHFVLWL

-239 VCPCKDYANIL
+239 VSPCKDYADIL

-255 VPENQVQILPRG
+255 VPANQVQILPRG

-272 FSQNLRGKGTWERF
+272 FSQNLRGKGTWEKF
-286 NGAGAPTDNT
+286 NGAEKAS

-302 SNATQ
+302 TGSS
-307 VRIARKVRFSFI
+307 RKVRFSFI

-338 AAKHKDVELMY
+338 AAKHDDVELMY

-360 KFFEGD
+360 KLFKENP
-366 SSVHF
+366 SVCF
-371 AGEQGGEIL
+371 AGEQGGEML
-380 AGLYADSD
+380 ASLYADAD

-411 PAIVSDY
+411 PAIVSNY
-418 GGPHDIVM
+418 GGPRSIVR
-426 DEAAGRILPIN
+426 DDNKCGRILPID
-437 EDAWLNALEE
+437 EAKWLETLEE
-447 CRKLYLEEP
+447 CRTIKLEQPEVYEQ
-456 DTYAKMRETAHERS
+456 MRIDSHKRS
-470 LKYTMESS
+470 EQYTLASS
-478 TKAQFDYFRKLKK
+478 TKTQFEYFRKLKR
-491 EAYGI
+491 ETYGI

>member
-1 MPTASNSTKLKPT
+1 MTTASNSTKLKPT
-14 DSLDTRPAIF
+14 DVLDTRPAIF
-24 GRTVTSTFRKMSGFK
+24 GRTVTSTFKKMFGFK

-50 IPPIVFGSLFLN
+50 IPPIVFGSLILN
-62 LPKLLK
+62 IPKLLK
-68 LRFYLKKER
+68 LRSYLKKER
-77 KKHPADDVRILFYS
+77 KQHPADDVRILFYS

-110 MRAHGMNAFLAGNAF
+110 MRAHGMHAFLAGNAF
-125 NTRPCGVVENGYC
+125 NSRPCGVVENSYC
-138 LLLPRMFSMEQ
+138 LLLPRLFSMEQ

-215 VKAKWMFHFVLRL
+215 VKAKWMFHFVLWL
-228 MKIFYR
+228 MKIFYG
-234 MTRPV
+234 MTKPV
-239 VCPCKDYANIL
+239 VSPCKDYADIL

-255 VPENQVQILPRG
+255 IPANQVQILPRG

-272 FSQNLRGKGTWERF
+272 FSQDLRGKGTWEKYSDS
-286 NGAGAPTDNT
+286 AD
-296 QTDVVQ
+296 
-302 SNATQ
+302 
-307 VRIARKVRFSFI
+307 RKVRFSFI

-326 NLEFLNSVWKKF
+326 NLEFLNGVWKKF
-338 AAKHKDVELMY
+338 AAKHNDVELMY

-366 SSVHF
+366 NSVHF
-371 AGEQGGEIL
+371 AGEQGGETL
-380 AGLYADSD
+380 ASLYADSD

-394 TTDTFGN
+394 MTDTFGN

-411 PAIVSDY
+411 PAIVSNY

-426 DEAAGRILPIN
+426 DEAAGRILPID

-447 CRKLYLEEP
+447 ARKLYLEQPEAY
-456 DTYAKMRETAHERS
+456 TKMRETAHERS

-478 TKAQFDYFRKLKK
+478 TKAQFEFFRKLKR
-491 EAYGI
+491 EAYGL

>member
-1 MPTASNSTKLKPT
+1 MPTASNSTKLKAT
-14 DSLDTRPAIF
+14 DVLDTRPAIF
-24 GRTVTSTFRKMSGFK
+24 GRTVTSTFKKMFGFK

-50 IPPIVFGSLFLN
+50 IPPIVFGSLILN
-62 LPKLLK
+62 IPKLLK
-68 LRFYLKKER
+68 LRSFLKKER
-77 KKHPADDVRILFYS
+77 KQHPAEDVRILFYS

-110 MRAHGMNAFLAGNAF
+110 MRAHGMHAFLAGNAF
-125 NTRPCGVVENGYC
+125 NTRPCGVVENSYC
-138 LLLPRMFSMEQ
+138 ILLPRLFSMEQ

-157 AIPRVGPVLRL
+157 AIPRIGPVLRL

-175 LIEFETPSPGAWL
+175 LIELETPSPGAWL

-210 YTKTL
+210 YTRTL
-215 VKAKWMFHFVLRL
+215 VKAKWMYYFVLWL
-228 MKIFYR
+228 MKTFYG
-234 MTRPV
+234 MTKPV
-239 VCPCKDYANIL
+239 VSPCKHYADIL

-255 VPENQVQILPRG
+255 VPKNQVQILPRG

-272 FSQNLRGKGTWERF
+272 FSPDLRGKGVWEQF
-286 NGAGAPTDNT
+286 NGTAASA
-296 QTDVVQ
+296 Q
-302 SNATQ
+302 AE
-307 VRIARKVRFSFI
+307 RKVRFSFI

-338 AAKHKDVELMY
+338 AAKHNDVELMY

-371 AGEQGGEIL
+371 AGEQGGDTL
-380 AGLYADSD
+380 ASLYADSD

-394 TTDTFGN
+394 VTDTFGN
-401 VVVEAMSTGT
+401 VVVEAMATGT
-411 PAIVSDY
+411 PALVSDY

-426 DEAAGRILPIN
+426 DNNAGHILPIEEN
-437 EDAWLNALEE
+437 AWLDALEE
-447 CRKLYLEEP
+447 SRRLYLEEP
-456 DTYAKMRETAHERS
+456 EAYRKMRETAYERTR
-470 LKYTMESS
+470 KYTMQSS
-478 TKAQFDYFRKLKK
+478 TRAQFEYFRKLKK
-491 EAYGI
+491 EAYGL

>member
-14 DSLDTRPAIF
+14 DVLDSRPAIF
-24 GRTVTSTFRKMSGFK
+24 GRTVTSTFKKMFGFK

-50 IPPIVFGSLFLN
+50 IPPIVFGSLILN
-62 LPKLLK
+62 IPKLLK
-68 LRFYLKKER
+68 LRSYLKKER
-77 KKHPADDVRILFYS
+77 KQHPADDVRILFYS

-110 MRAHGMNAFLAGNAF
+110 MRAHGMHAFLAGNAF

-138 LLLPRMFSMEQ
+138 ILLPRLFSMEQ

-210 YTKTL
+210 YTRTL
-215 VKAKWMFHFVLRL
+215 VKAKWMFHFVLWL
-228 MKIFYR
+228 MKIFYG
-234 MTRPV
+234 MTKPV
-239 VCPCKDYANIL
+239 VSPCKDYAKIL
-250 TSQLK
+250 TTQLK
-255 VPENQVQILPRG
+255 VPENKVQILPRG

-272 FSQNLRGKGTWERF
+272 FSRDLRGKGVWEKY
-286 NGAGAPTDNT
+286 NGATEAIQNE
-296 QTDVVQ
+296 
-302 SNATQ
+302 N
-307 VRIARKVRFSFI
+307 RKVRFSFI

-326 NLEFLNSVWKKF
+326 NLEFLNGVWKKF
-338 AAKHKDVELMY
+338 AAKHNDVELMY

-366 SSVHF
+366 NSVHF
-371 AGEQGGEIL
+371 AGEQGGETL
-380 AGLYADSD
+380 ASLYADSD

-394 TTDTFGN
+394 VTDTFGN

-411 PAIVSDY
+411 PAIVSNY

-426 DEAAGRILPIN
+426 DEAAGRILPID
-437 EDAWLNALEE
+437 EDAWLTALEE
-447 CRKLYLEEP
+447 CRKLYLEQPEA
-456 DTYAKMRETAHERS
+456 YAKMREVAHERS
-470 LKYTMESS
+470 LKYTMQSS
-478 TKAQFDYFRKLKK
+478 TKAQFEFFRKLKR

>member
-1 MPTASNSTKLKPT
+1 MKTASGSTKLKAT
-14 DSLDTRPAIF
+14 DALDSRPHIF
-24 GRTVTSTFRKMSGFK
+24 GRTVTSTFRKMFSFR

-50 IPPIVFGSLFLN
+50 IPPVVFLALLVN
-62 LPKLLK
+62 IPKLLK
-68 LRFYLKKER
+68 LRFYLKQER
-77 KKHPADDVRILFYS
+77 KNRPGDDVRILFYS

-110 MRAHGMNAFLAGNAF
+110 MRAHNMKAFLAGSAF
-125 NTRPCGVVENGYC
+125 NTRPCGVVENSYC
-138 LLLPRMFSMEQ
+138 ILLPRLFSMEQ

-175 LIEFETPSPGAWL
+175 LIELETPSPGAWL

-210 YTKTL
+210 YTRTL
-215 VKAKWMFHFVLRL
+215 VKAKWMYYFVLWL
-228 MKIFYR
+228 MKIFYG
-234 MTRPV
+234 MTKPV
-239 VCPCKDYANIL
+239 VSPCRDYADIL

-255 VPENQVQILPRG
+255 VPKNQVKILPRG

-272 FSQNLRGKGTWERF
+272 FSPDLRGKGVWEQF
-286 NGAGAPTDNT
+286 NGTEVSA
-296 QTDVVQ
+296 QTV
-302 SNATQ
+302 
-307 VRIARKVRFSFI
+307 RKVRFSFI

-326 NLEFLNSVWKKF
+326 NLEFLNNVWKKF
-338 AAKHKDVELMY
+338 AAKHDDVELMY

-371 AGEQGGEIL
+371 AGEQGGDTL
-380 AGLYADSD
+380 ASLYADSD

-394 TTDTFGN
+394 VTDTFGN
-401 VVVEAMSTGT
+401 VVVEAMATGT
-411 PAIVSDY
+411 PALVSNY

-426 DEAAGRILPIN
+426 DNEAGHILPIEEN
-437 EDAWLNALEE
+437 AWFDALEE
-447 CRKLYLEEP
+447 SRRLYLEEP
-456 DTYAKMRETAHERS
+456 EAYQKMRETAYERTR
-470 LKYTMESS
+470 KYTMQSS
-478 TKAQFDYFRKLKK
+478 TKAQFEYFRKLKK
-491 EAYGI
+491 EAYRL

>member
-1 MPTASNSTKLKPT
+1 MPTASNSTKLKAT
-14 DSLDTRPAIF
+14 DVLDSRPAIF
-24 GRTVTSTFRKMSGFK
+24 GRTVTSTFRKMFSFK

-50 IPPIVFGSLFLN
+50 IPPIVFGSLILN
-62 LPKLLK
+62 IPKLLK
-68 LRFYLKKER
+68 LRSYLKKER
-77 KKHPADDVRILFYS
+77 KQHPADDVRILFYS

-110 MRAHGMNAFLAGNAF
+110 MRAHGMHAFLAGNAF
-125 NTRPCGVVENGYC
+125 NSRPCGVVENSYC
-138 LLLPRMFSMEQ
+138 LLLPRLFSMEQ

-157 AIPRVGPVLRL
+157 AIPRIGPVLRL

-215 VKAKWMFHFVLRL
+215 VKAKWMFHFVLWL
-228 MKIFYR
+228 MKVFYG
-234 MTRPV
+234 MTKPV
-239 VCPCKDYANIL
+239 VSPCKDYADIL

-255 VPENQVQILPRG
+255 IPANQVQILPRG

-272 FSQNLRGKGTWERF
+272 FSQDLRGKGTWEKYSDSA
-286 NGAGAPTDNT
+286 N
-296 QTDVVQ
+296 
-302 SNATQ
+302 
-307 VRIARKVRFSFI
+307 RKVRFSFI

-326 NLEFLNSVWKKF
+326 NLEFLNGVWKKF
-338 AAKHKDVELMY
+338 AAKHSDVELMY

-366 SSVHF
+366 NSVHF
-371 AGEQGGEIL
+371 AGEQGGETL
-380 AGLYADSD
+380 ASLYADSD

-394 TTDTFGN
+394 VTDTFGN

-411 PAIVSDY
+411 PAIVSNY

-426 DEAAGRILPIN
+426 DEAAGRILPID

-447 CRKLYLEEP
+447 CRRIYLEEP
-456 DTYAKMRETAHERS
+456 ATYAKMRETAHERS

-478 TKAQFDYFRKLKK
+478 TKAQFEFFRKLKRD
-491 EAYGI
+491 AYGL

>member
-14 DSLDTRPAIF
+14 DVLDTRPAIF
-24 GRTVTSTFRKMSGFK
+24 GRTVTSTFKKMFGFK

-50 IPPIVFGSLFLN
+50 IPPIVFGSLILN
-62 LPKLLK
+62 IPKLLK
-68 LRFYLKKER
+68 LRSYLKKER
-77 KKHPADDVRILFYS
+77 KQHPADDVRVLFYS

-110 MRAHGMNAFLAGNAF
+110 MRAHGMHAFLAGNAF

-138 LLLPRMFSMEQ
+138 ILLPRLFSMEQ

-210 YTKTL
+210 YTRTL
-215 VKAKWMFHFVLRL
+215 VKAKWMFHFVLWL
-228 MKIFYR
+228 MKIFYG
-234 MTRPV
+234 MTKPV
-239 VCPCKDYANIL
+239 VSPCKDYADIL

-255 VPENQVQILPRG
+255 VPENKVQILPRG

-272 FSQNLRGKGTWERF
+272 FSRDLRGKGVWEKY
-286 NGAGAPTDNT
+286 NGATEAIQNE
-296 QTDVVQ
+296 
-302 SNATQ
+302 N
-307 VRIARKVRFSFI
+307 RKVRFSFI

-326 NLEFLNSVWKKF
+326 NLEFLNGVWKKF
-338 AAKHKDVELMY
+338 AAKHNDVELMY

-366 SSVHF
+366 NSVHF
-371 AGEQGGEIL
+371 AGEQGGETL
-380 AGLYADSD
+380 ASLYADSD

-394 TTDTFGN
+394 VTDTFGN

-411 PAIVSDY
+411 PAIVSNY

-426 DEAAGRILPIN
+426 DEAAGRILPID
-437 EDAWLNALEE
+437 EDAWLTALEDA
-447 CRKLYLEEP
+447 RKLYLEQPE
-456 DTYAKMRETAHERS
+456 TYAKMREVAHERS

-478 TKAQFDYFRKLKK
+478 TKAQFEFFRKLKR

>member
-1 MPTASNSTKLKPT
+1 MPTASNSTKLKAT
-14 DSLDTRPAIF
+14 DVLDTRPAIF
-24 GRTVTSTFRKMSGFK
+24 GRTVTSTFRKMFGFK

-77 KKHPADDVRILFYS
+77 KQHPADDVRILFYS

-110 MRAHGMNAFLAGNAF
+110 MRAHGMHAFLAGNAF

-138 LLLPRMFSMEQ
+138 ILLPRLFSMEQ

-210 YTKTL
+210 YTRTL
-215 VKAKWMFHFVLRL
+215 VKAKWMFHFVLWL
-228 MKIFYR
+228 MKIFYG
-234 MTRPV
+234 MTKPV
-239 VCPCKDYANIL
+239 VSPCKDYAKIL
-250 TSQLK
+250 TTQLK
-255 VPENQVQILPRG
+255 VPENKVQILPRG

-272 FSQNLRGKGTWERF
+272 FSPAMRGKGVWEKY
-286 NGAGAPTDNT
+286 NGATEAIQNE
-296 QTDVVQ
+296 
-302 SNATQ
+302 N
-307 VRIARKVRFSFI
+307 RKVRFSFI

-326 NLEFLNSVWKKF
+326 NLEFLNGVWKKF
-338 AAKHKDVELMY
+338 AEKHNDVELMY

-366 SSVHF
+366 NSVHF
-371 AGEQGGEIL
+371 AGEQGGETL
-380 AGLYADSD
+380 ASLYADSD

-394 TTDTFGN
+394 VTDTFGN

-411 PAIVSDY
+411 PAIVSNY

-426 DEAAGRILPIN
+426 DEAAGRILPID
-437 EDAWLNALEE
+437 EDAWLNALEDA
-447 CRKLYLEEP
+447 RKLYLEQPEV
-456 DTYAKMRETAHERS
+456 YAKMREVAHERS

-478 TKAQFDYFRKLKK
+478 TKAQFEFFRKLKR

>member
-1 MPTASNSTKLKPT
+1 MPTASNSTKLKAT
-14 DSLDTRPAIF
+14 DVLDTRPAIF
-24 GRTVTSTFRKMSGFK
+24 GRTVTSTFKKMFGFK

-77 KKHPADDVRILFYS
+77 KQHPADDVRILFYS

-110 MRAHGMNAFLAGNAF
+110 MRAHGMHAFLAGNAF

-138 LLLPRMFSMEQ
+138 ILLPRLFSMEQ

-210 YTKTL
+210 YTRTL
-215 VKAKWMFHFVLRL
+215 VKAKWMFHFVLWL
-228 MKIFYR
+228 MKIFYG
-234 MTRPV
+234 MTKPV
-239 VCPCKDYANIL
+239 VSPCKDYAKIL
-250 TSQLK
+250 TTQLK
-255 VPENQVQILPRG
+255 VPENKVQILPRG

-272 FSQNLRGKGTWERF
+272 FSPAMRGKGVWEKY
-286 NGAGAPTDNT
+286 NGATEAIQNE
-296 QTDVVQ
+296 
-302 SNATQ
+302 N
-307 VRIARKVRFSFI
+307 RKVRFSFI

-326 NLEFLNSVWKKF
+326 NLEFLNGVWKKF
-338 AAKHKDVELMY
+338 AEKHNDVELMY

-366 SSVHF
+366 NSVHF
-371 AGEQGGEIL
+371 AGEQGGETL
-380 AGLYADSD
+380 ASLYADSD

-394 TTDTFGN
+394 VTDTFGN

-411 PAIVSDY
+411 PAIVSNY

-426 DEAAGRILPIN
+426 DEAAGRILPID
-437 EDAWLNALEE
+437 EDAWLNALEDA
-447 CRKLYLEEP
+447 RKLYLEQPE
-456 DTYAKMRETAHERS
+456 TYAKMREVAHERS

-478 TKAQFDYFRKLKK
+478 TKAQFEFFRKLKR